1 MTRKLPEV
9 AIAYDFDGTLSP
21 GNMQEYDLIPKLG
34 MAPARFWNKANELA
48 RQCDGD
54 LILAYLNLMLSEA
67 RARGVPIRR
76 DDFVAYGRKVT
87 LFPGVETWFDRINT
101 YGRQQGLAVRH
112 YIVSS
117 GLREMV
123 QGSPVARQFAR
134 IFASAFAYDVH
145 GVAYAPALALNY
157 TTKTQYLFRINKGTL
172 DVWDNRVI
180 NAYQPQAERPVPFAR
195 MLFLG
200 DGETDIP
207 CMRLVKDQGGH
218 SLAVYRR
225 GARGAKTIAGQLLQ
239 EGRVNFIAAADYTA
253 GSAVDQQVRGVLD
266 RIAADVHLEQL
277 LRQNQPRPK
286 R

>member
-21 GNMQEYDLIPKLG
+21 GNMQEYDFIPKLG
-34 MAPARFWNKANELA
+34 MTPARFWSKANDLA

-76 DDFVAYGRKVT
+76 DDFVAYGSKVS
-87 LFPGVETWFDRINT
+87 LFPGVETWFDRINA
-101 YGRQQGLAVRH
+101 YGKHRGLAVRH

-123 QGSPVARQFAR
+123 QGSLVGRQFAR

-195 MLFLG
+195 MIFLG

-218 SLAVYRR
+218 SLAVYRKS
-225 GARGAKTIAGQLLQ
+225 ARGAKAVAGQLLQ
-239 EGRVNFIAAADYTA
+239 EGRVNFIAAADYTD
-253 GSAVDQQVRGVLD
+253 GSAVDRQVKGVLD

-277 LRQNQPRPK
+277 LRQNQPRSK
-286 R
+286 H

>member
-21 GNMQEYDLIPKLG
+21 GNMQEYDFIPKLG
-34 MAPARFWNKANELA
+34 MTPARFWSKANELA

-54 LILAYLNLMLSEA
+54 LILAYLNLMLNEA

-87 LFPGVETWFDRINT
+87 LFPGVQTWFDRINA

-123 QGSPVARQFAR
+123 QGSPIASQFAR
-134 IFASAFAYDVH
+134 VFASAFAYDVH

-157 TTKTQYLFRINKGTL
+157 T
-172 DVWDNRVI
+172 
-180 NAYQPQAERPVPFAR
+180 A
-195 MLFLG
+195 
-200 DGETDIP
+200 
-207 CMRLVKDQGGH
+207 
-218 SLAVYRR
+218 
-225 GARGAKTIAGQLLQ
+225 
-239 EGRVNFIAAADYTA
+239 IAAALGWLA
-253 GSAVDQQVRGVLD
+253 WR
-266 RIAADVHLEQL
+266 RH
-277 LRQNQPRPK
+277 RR